1 MIWFALYV
9 AAMFCIALPLA
20 WFGKSPSGAAI
31 FVTWG
36 VGQIAY
42 QAGMPEPQTQSV
54 IYGLMF
60 SYLCI
65 QILVYPDRW
74 SGRSIAAAMCFLPL
88 FAVCYGWSEVPASD
102 PWWTIYWLAWVQLAF
117 LIRPLKWIAGV
128 HGWLGA
134 RRRSRNDPFLMVRA

>member
-1 MIWFALYV
+1 MFWLALYI

-20 WFGKSPSGAAI
+20 WFGKSPGGAAI

-42 QAGMPEPQTQSV
+42 QAGMPEPQTQAV
-54 IYGLMF
+54 IYGVMF

-74 SGRSIAAAMCFLPL
+74 SWRCVAAAMFFLPL
-88 FAVCYGWSEVPASD
+88 FAVCYSWSDNPGSD
-102 PWWTIYWLAWVQLAF
+102 PWWTIYWLAWAQLAF
-117 LIRPLKWIAGV
+117 LIRPLRWLAGAQD
-128 HGWLGA
+128 WLEV
-134 RRRSRNDPFLMVRA
+134 RRGTRNDRFLMVSP

>member
-1 MIWFALYV
+1 MIWLALYI

-20 WFGKSPSGAAI
+20 WFGKSPGGAAI

-42 QAGMPEPQTQSV
+42 QAGMPEPQTQAV

-74 SGRSIAAAMCFLPL
+74 SWRCVAAAMFFLPL
-88 FAVCYGWSEVPASD
+88 FAVCIGWSASPTD
-102 PWWTIYWLAWVQLAF
+102 NPWWTIYFLAWLQLAF
-117 LIRPLKWIAGV
+117 LIRPLRWFAV
-128 HGWLGA
+128 ARGWLEA
-134 RRRSRNDPFLMVRA
+134 RRDEQDNSFLMVRL